1 MRLGLKKIV
10 IAVLQLALI
19 LLASCA
25 TTTHGVTVQAVDR
38 LERQAD
44 AFASDARREA
54 SLNHRMSAYAQH
66 AQDFADR
73 AHDFRQ
79 AVATAGDQDVVLA
92 FHSLWRSYR
101 ALSDDVSSAH
111 DRADFKPAM
120 EAFAEVQRDV
130 KNKYAYADSSLL
142 TSGGYQFDPYYN

>member
-1 MRLGLKKIV
+1 MGCLSASPRSTS
-10 IAVLQLALI
+10 LALRQDDLAHLHRRPQRRTTLT
-19 LLASCA
+19 LL
-25 TTTHGVTVQAVDR
+25 
-38 LERQAD
+38 
-44 AFASDARREA
+44 
-54 SLNHRMSAYAQH
+54 
-66 AQDFADR
+66 
-73 AHDFRQ
+73 
-79 AVATAGDQDVVLA
+79 
-92 FHSLWRSYR
+92 